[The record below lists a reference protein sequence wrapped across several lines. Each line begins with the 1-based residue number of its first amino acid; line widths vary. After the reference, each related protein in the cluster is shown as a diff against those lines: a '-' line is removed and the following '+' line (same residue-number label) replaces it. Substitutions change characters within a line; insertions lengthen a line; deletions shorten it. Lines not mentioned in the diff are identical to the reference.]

1 MLKKRFLL
9 SCFLLVISATL
20 SMWFFNFS
28 IGMFL
33 IIYALMELLIS
44 YIQKRHGN
52 QMRELRL
59 DGVLLIISLI
69 GFCLVLIG
77 RMNIHR
83 DIFIVLG
90 AFLFAPCFLTLLIKD
105 FVSYLNKHNKKYPE
119 D

>member
-1 MLKKRFLL
+1 MLKKRFFL
-9 SCFLLVISATL
+9 SCFLLVISAII
-20 SMWFFNFS
+20 SMRFFDFS

-33 IIYALMELLIS
+33 IIYALMELITG
-44 YIQKRHGN
+44 YIKKRHGN
-52 QMRELRL
+52 LMRELRL

-77 RMNIHR
+77 QMNIHR

-90 AFLFAPCFLTLLIKD
+90 AFLFAPCFSTLLIKD
-105 FVSYLNKHNKKYPE
+105 FVSYLNKHNKKYPQ